1 VENAALDMADLVAEV
16 DRLRGRVAE
25 LERAAGL
32 RDDIAER
39 PARGEVV
46 LQNILSNIPLVVWSI
61 NAEGVFT
68 SSDGAGLEGL
78 GLRPGE
84 VVGRSAFEVYAHL
97 PEVHAQL
104 RRALAGETF
113 HSRVS
118 VGPRTFESWN
128 RPVRD
133 AHGQVTGVIGVSVD
147 ITPRRKA
154 ELDAQS
160 AREFGDR
167 LFESTVGGI
176 ACLDRNGTFLE
187 ANQEALNFVGEGRNL
202 VGMNVADFSRSTFHA
217 DGRPFLPEDYPAV
230 RCLRTGEAQPATLVG
245 VRTRTG
251 EMRWGMFSAAPLR
264 DPETSEVT
272 GCVLMCID
280 VSEQRQIEEKLRESE
295 RLYRGLYHSM
305 REGLAYGDMNGRVV
319 DANPAYLQMLGYTL
333 EELQQLRYQDFTPS
347 RWHAMEAEIV
357 RTQILTRGYS
367 DTYEKEY
374 LRKDGTTVPVSIRVW
389 LRTDPVSNEPIGM
402 WGVVHDLSEQRRSQQ
417 AQQALSLSE
426 ARFRQ
431 TVENA
436 NDAILIVDA
445 GGSIAFANPRCYELF
460 ELPPDAAPPVRFLDL
475 FAPEEREVVAARFQ
489 ARMKGRAVEKRYE
502 ARLVTQH
509 GRERWG
515 ELSVSVIGV
524 GSEIDGI
531 LCFIRDVTEQK
542 QSEAELQYHHRFE
555 QLIMSIS
562 THFIHL
568 APERIDAGL
577 WHALEVLGQFA
588 QVDRA
593 YIMLLDDTGR
603 VMRNSHEWCAP
614 GIVSQQD
621 QLQSVALDDL
631 PWFER
636 EILQRGVFQ
645 LNRARDLP
653 KEAANERRYFLAQ
666 QIASI
671 SVVPMFVDQTL
682 IGFLGFDA
690 VRQEKKWDA
699 DSIVLLR
706 IVGEIFA
713 TAIARARADE
723 ALRIS
728 EERFRRLVEHATDA
742 FFVHD
747 LNGKIHD
754 VNEGACVSLR
764 YTREELLSMSLWQID
779 RDLTPSRI
787 DALWKQMLPG
797 VAVTVNGSHRRKDG
811 GVFPAEMRAGL
822 FMQGEQQLVLALVRD
837 VTERKRA
844 EDALRSARDEL
855 ELRVQERSRALSEA
869 NLSLREEI
877 LERRAAVDELEKSQA
892 LLRSLFENAP
902 DCIVMMDRQGA
913 ILFRNREDEAISR
926 QLTAKADVG
935 SGLTEQQRLF
945 RQSLEHIFATGEPVN
960 LELSAPG
967 DDGRDLWY
975 AIRIGPI
982 RREDEP
988 MAAIVMA
995 RDITYRKDAEE
1006 RSRLHRDELAHV
1018 ARLSTMGEMAA
1029 EMAHELN
1036 QPLQAIANYASGCT
1050 LRLRG
1055 KGPAAEDL
1063 LSALSEITEQSNRAS
1078 GLIRRMRNF
1087 VRKREPQRAYVD
1099 MNQRVRDVV
1108 ALANFEARKQQA
1120 TLRLDLQD
1128 SLPQVFADSIQLEQV
1143 ILNLVLNGLES
1154 MVLTPEE
1161 QRVVR
1166 VCTVSDSPDSVEV
1179 QVWDRGRGFDK
1190 ETALC
1195 MFDPFYTTRDA
1206 GLGLGL
1212 SISRSIVEAH
1222 GGKLW
1227 ASLNPE
1233 GGALFRFVVPVHG
1246 GEKLHE
1252 VES

>member
-1 VENAALDMADLVAEV
+1 MEKAALDTADRDLVAEV
-16 DRLRGRVAE
+16 DRLRARVAE
-25 LERAAGL
+25 LERAARL
-32 RDDIAER
+32 REEVAEK
-39 PARGEVV
+39 PAKGEVV
-46 LQNILSNIPLVVWSI
+46 LQSILSNIPLVVWSI
-61 NAEGVFT
+61 DAEGVFT
-68 SSDGAGLEGL
+68 SSDGAGLKML
-78 GLRPGE
+78 GLQPGE
-84 VVGRSAFEVYAHL
+84 VVGKSAFEYYADV
-97 PEVHAQL
+97 PEVQHQL

-113 HSRVS
+113 QSRATVNQ
-118 VGPRTFESWN
+118 RTFESWN
-128 RPVRD
+128 LPVRD
-133 AHGQVTGVIGVSVD
+133 PRGQVRGVIGVSVD
-147 ITPRRKA
+147 ITPRRRA

-176 ACLDRNGTFLE
+176 ACIDRDGTIRE
-187 ANQEALNFVGEGRNL
+187 VNQEALKFVGEGRDL
-202 VGMNVADFSRSTFHA
+202 VGMNVADFSRSTFHE
-217 DGRPFLPEDYPAV
+217 DGTPFLPQDYPAV
-230 RCLRTGEAQPATLVG
+230 RCLRTGETQPATLVG
-245 VRTRTG
+245 VRTAPG
-251 EMRWGMFSAAPLR
+251 ELRWGMFSAAPLR
-264 DPETSEVT
+264 DPETAEVT

-280 VSEQRQIEEKLRESE
+280 VSERRRIEEKLHESE
-295 RLYRGLYHSM
+295 RLYRDLYKSM
-305 REGLAYGDMNGRVV
+305 REGLAYGDMEGRII
-319 DANPAYLQMLGYTL
+319 DANPAYLDMLGYTL

-347 RWHAMEAEIV
+347 RWQAMEEEIV
-357 RTQILTRGYS
+357 RTQILPHGS
-367 DTYEKEY
+367 SKTYEKEY
-374 LRKDGTTVPVSIRVW
+374 LRKDGTVVPVSIRAW
-389 LRTDPVSNEPIGM
+389 LRKDPVTDKPIGM
-402 WGVVHDLSEQRRSQQ
+402 WGVVHDLS

-436 NDAILIVDA
+436 NDAILVVDSS
-445 GGSIAFANPRCYELF
+445 GSIVFANPRCDEMF
-460 ELPPDAAPPVRFLDL
+460 EVQPGAAPRRFLDL
-475 FAPEEREVVAARFQ
+475 FAPEEREIVAARFG
-489 ARMKGRAVEKRYE
+489 ARMQGQSIEKRYE
-502 ARLVTQH
+502 ARLITQQ

-524 GSEIDGI
+524 GSEINGI
-531 LCFIRDVTEQK
+531 LCFIRDITEQK

-577 WHALEVLGQFA
+577 WHALDLLGQFA

-603 VMRNSHEWCAP
+603 LMRNTHEWCAP
-614 GIVSQQD
+614 GIPSQQD
-621 QLQSVALDDL
+621 RLQSVSLDDL
-631 PWFER
+631 RWFER

-713 TAIARARADE
+713 TAMARARADE

-754 VNEGACVSLR
+754 VNDGACVSLR

-779 RDLTPSRI
+779 RELTPSRI
-787 DALWKQMLPG
+787 SALWKQMLPG
-797 VAVTVNGSHRRKDG
+797 VAVTVNGTHRRKDG
-811 GVFPAEMRAGL
+811 GMFPAEMRAGL
-822 FMQGEQQLVLALVRD
+822 FMQGEQQLVLTLVRD

-892 LLRSLFENAP
+892 LWKSLVENAP
-902 DCIVMMDRQGA
+902 DCILMMDREGT
-913 ILFRNREDEAISR
+913 ILFLNRKDEALSR
-926 QLTAKADVG
+926 QLAARAEDG
-935 SGLTEQQRLF
+935 REPTEQQRLL
-945 RQSLEHIFATGEPVN
+945 RHALDQMFATGEPVN
-960 LELSAPG
+960 LELSATG
-967 DDGRDLWY
+967 VDGRDLWY
-975 AIRIGPI
+975 ATRIGPI
-982 RREDEP
+982 LREDEP
-988 MAAIVMA
+988 MAAIVIA
-995 RDITYRKDAEE
+995 RDITHRKDAEE

-1055 KGPAAEDL
+1055 KGRPAEEL

-1099 MNQRVRDVV
+1099 VNQRVRDVV
-1108 ALANFEARKQQA
+1108 ALANFEARKQSA
-1120 TLRLDLQD
+1120 TLTLDLQD
-1128 SLPQVFADSIQLEQV
+1128 PLPLVFADSIQLEQV

-1154 MVLTPEE
+1154 MVLTPNEMRE
-1161 QRVVR
+1161 VR
-1166 VCTVSDSPDSVEV
+1166 VCTLSESSQSVEV
-1179 QVWDRGRGFDK
+1179 QVWDRGRGFTR
-1190 ETALC
+1190 ETAQS
-1195 MFDPFYTTRDA
+1195 MFDPFYTTRET